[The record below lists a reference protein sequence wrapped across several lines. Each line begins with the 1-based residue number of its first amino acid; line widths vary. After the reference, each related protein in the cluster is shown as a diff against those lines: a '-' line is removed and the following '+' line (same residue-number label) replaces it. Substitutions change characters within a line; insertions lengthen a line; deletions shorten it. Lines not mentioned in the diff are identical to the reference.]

1 MSAENPRRFKSVS
14 LTLRG
19 FDLTP
24 EGVESIAGVVASK
37 KGSKGMPAKPG
48 VKTLL
53 NRSFVQFSVDFP
65 GGCRLNEMI
74 PALVTYLGGMA
85 HICDFRDQVAP
96 EFFEVH
102 IVLPIKG
109 SEEQEGGFLSPAMI
123 SDLCLLRATLTFAF
137 L

>member
-1 MSAENPRRFKSVS
+1 MSAENLRRFKSIS
-14 LTLRG
+14 LTFRG

-24 EGVESIAGVVASK
+24 EEVESIAGVATSE

-48 VKTLL
+48 VRTLL

-65 GGCRLNEMI
+65 SGCRLNEMI
-74 PALVTYLGGMA
+74 PALVMHLGGTA
-85 HICDFRDQVAP
+85 HMCAVRDQVAP

-109 SEEQEGGFLSPAMI
+109 SEEQEGGFLSPAVI